1 MQYDERREKNE
12 YFGKENHFKVPEGYL
27 DNFAEQ
33 MMAKIPMQEFDS
45 PEETD
50 KDCQENKAKLCA
62 FNLWRRL
69 PLRKIAAVLAVTAM
83 LGGGVLYQLQ
93 QSEKK
98 HHALAHNKTP
108 AIESS
113 HVTDGD
119 GCCLE
124 QMADYTMM
132 DSQDFYAQLVAGELM

>member
-1 MQYDERREKNE
+1 MMNEEKKINDI
-12 YFGKENHFKVPEGYL
+12 FGKENHFKVPEGYF

-50 KDCQENKAKLCA
+50 KDCQENKAKFVHLS
-62 FNLWRRL
+62 LWRRL

-83 LGGGVLYQLQ
+83 LGGVLYQLQ

-98 HHALAHNKTP
+98 HHAMAHNEAP

-113 HVTDGD
+113 HVIDGD
-119 GCCLE
+119 DAAFE

-132 DSQDFYAQLVAGELM
+132 DSQDFYAQLVAEN

>member
-1 MQYDERREKNE
+1 MMNEEKKINDI
-12 YFGKENHFKVPEGYL
+12 FGKDNHFKVPEGYF

-50 KDCQENKAKLCA
+50 KDCQENKAKFVYLS
-62 FNLWRRL
+62 LWRHL
-69 PLRKIAAVLAVTAM
+69 PLRKIAAVLAMTAM

-93 QSEKK
+93 QAEKK
-98 HHALAHNKTP
+98 HHALAHNETP
-108 AIESS
+108 ATESS

-119 GCCLE
+119 DAAFE

-132 DSQDFYAQLVAGELM
+132 DSQDFYAQLVAEN

>member
-1 MQYDERREKNE
+1 MMNEEKKINDI
-12 YFGKENHFKVPEGYL
+12 FGKENHFKVPEGYF

-50 KDCQENKAKLCA
+50 KNRLENKAKFIHLSI
-62 FNLWRRL
+62 WRRL

-93 QSEKK
+93 QAEKK
-98 HHALAHNKTP
+98 HHALAHNETS

-113 HVTDGD
+113 HVTEGEDD
-119 GCCLE
+119 AFE

-132 DSQDFYAQLVAGELM
+132 DTQDFYAQLVAEN

>member
-1 MQYDERREKNE
+1 MMNEEKKINDI
-12 YFGKENHFKVPEGYL
+12 FGKENHFKVPESYF

-45 PEETD
+45 PEETY
-50 KDCQENKAKLCA
+50 KNRQENKAKFIHLSI
-62 FNLWRRL
+62 WRRL

-93 QSEKK
+93 QAEKK
-98 HHALAHNKTP
+98 HHALAHNETS

-113 HVTDGD
+113 HVTDGED
-119 GCCLE
+119 AAFE

-132 DSQDFYAQLVAGELM
+132 DTQDFYAQLVAGN

>member
-1 MQYDERREKNE
+1 MMNEEKKINDI
-12 YFGKENHFKVPEGYL
+12 FGKENHFKVPEGYF

-33 MMAKIPMQEFDS
+33 MMAKIPVQEIDS
-45 PEETD
+45 LEEPG
-50 KDCQENKAKLCA
+50 KELLENKAKFVHLS
-62 FNLWRRL
+62 LWRRL

-98 HHALAHNKTP
+98 HHALAHKETP

-119 GCCLE
+119 DVAFE

-132 DSQDFYAQLVAGELM
+132 DSQDFYAQLVAEN

>member
-1 MQYDERREKNE
+1 MINEEKKINDI
-12 YFGKENHFKVPEGYL
+12 FGKENHFKVPEGYF

-33 MMAKIPMQEFDS
+33 MMAKIPMQEIDS

-50 KDCQENKAKLCA
+50 KNRQENQAKFVHLS
-62 FNLWRRL
+62 LWRRL
-69 PLRKIAAVLAVTAM
+69 PLRKIAAALAVTAM

-93 QSEKK
+93 QTEK
-98 HHALAHNKTP
+98 NETP

-119 GCCLE
+119 DAAFE

-132 DSQDFYAQLVAGELM
+132 DTQDFYAQLVAEN

>member
-1 MQYDERREKNE
+1 MMNEEKKINDI
-12 YFGKENHFKVPEGYL
+12 FGKENHFKVPEGYF

-50 KDCQENKAKLCA
+50 KNRQENKTKFVHLS
-62 FNLWRRL
+62 LWRRS

-93 QSEKK
+93 QAEKK
-98 HHALAHNKTP
+98 HHAMAHNETP
-108 AIESS
+108 TTENS

-119 GCCLE
+119 DAAFE

-132 DSQDFYAQLVAGELM
+132 DSQDFYAQLVAEN

>member
-1 MQYDERREKNE
+1 MMNEEKKINDI
-12 YFGKENHFKVPEGYL
+12 FGKENHFKVPEGYF

-45 PEETD
+45 PEVTD
-50 KDCQENKAKLCA
+50 KNRQENKAKFVHLS
-62 FNLWRRL
+62 LWRRL

-93 QSEKK
+93 QAEKK
-98 HHALAHNKTP
+98 HHAMAHNETP
-108 AIESS
+108 TTENS

-119 GCCLE
+119 DAAFE

-132 DSQDFYAQLVAGELM
+132 DSQDFYAQLVAEN

>member
-1 MQYDERREKNE
+1 MMNEEKKINDI
-12 YFGKENHFKVPEGYL
+12 FGKENHFKVPEGYF

-50 KDCQENKAKLCA
+50 KNRQENKAKFIHLS
-62 FNLWRRL
+62 LWRRL

-93 QSEKK
+93 QAEKK
-98 HHALAHNKTP
+98 HHSLAHNETS

-113 HVTDGD
+113 HVTDGED
-119 GCCLE
+119 DAFE

-132 DSQDFYAQLVAGELM
+132 DTQDFYAQLVAEN

>member
-1 MQYDERREKNE
+1 MMNEEKKINDI
-12 YFGKENHFKVPEGYL
+12 FGKENHFKVPEGYF

-33 MMAKIPMQEFDS
+33 MMAKIPEQEIDT
-45 PEETD
+45 PEVTV
-50 KDCQENKAKLCA
+50 KDRQENKAKFVHLS
-62 FNLWRRL
+62 LWRRL

-93 QSEKK
+93 QAEKK
-98 HHALAHNKTP
+98 HYALAHKETP
-108 AIESS
+108 AIETS

-119 GCCLE
+119 DAAFE

-132 DSQDFYAQLVAGELM
+132 DSQDFYAQLVAEN

>member
-1 MQYDERREKNE
+1 MMNEEKKINDI
-12 YFGKENHFKVPEGYL
+12 FGKENHFKVPEGYF

-33 MMAKIPMQEFDS
+33 MMAKIPEQEIDS
-45 PEETD
+45 PEVTD
-50 KDCQENKAKLCA
+50 KNRLESKAKFVHLS
-62 FNLWRRL
+62 LWKRL

-93 QSEKK
+93 QAEKK
-98 HHALAHNKTP
+98 HYAMAHNETP

-119 GCCLE
+119 DAAFE

-132 DSQDFYAQLVAGELM
+132 DSQDFYAQLVAEN

>member
-1 MQYDERREKNE
+1 MMNEEKKINDI
-12 YFGKENHFKVPEGYL
+12 FGKENHFKVPEGYF

-33 MMAKIPMQEFDS
+33 MMAKIPEQEIDS

-50 KDCQENKAKLCA
+50 KNRQENKAKFVHLS
-62 FNLWRRL
+62 LWRRL

-83 LGGGVLYQLQ
+83 LGGGLLYQLQ
-93 QSEKK
+93 QAEKK
-98 HHALAHNKTP
+98 HHAMAHNETP
-108 AIESS
+108 TTENS

-119 GCCLE
+119 DAAFE

-132 DSQDFYAQLVAGELM
+132 DSQDFYAQLVAEN

>member
-1 MQYDERREKNE
+1 MMNEEKKINDI
-12 YFGKENHFKVPEGYL
+12 FAKENHFKVPEGYF

-33 MMAKIPMQEFDS
+33 MIAKIPEQEIDS
-45 PEETD
+45 PEVPD
-50 KDCQENKAKLCA
+50 KNRQENKAKFVHLS
-62 FNLWRRL
+62 LWRRL

-98 HHALAHNKTP
+98 HHAMAHNEAP

-119 GCCLE
+119 DAAFE

-132 DSQDFYAQLVAGELM
+132 DSQDFYAQLVAEN

>member
-1 MQYDERREKNE
+1 MMNEEKKINDI
-12 YFGKENHFKVPEGYL
+12 FGKENHFKVPEGYF

-50 KDCQENKAKLCA
+50 KNRLENKAKFIHLSI
-62 FNLWRRL
+62 WRRL

-93 QSEKK
+93 QAEKK
-98 HHALAHNKTP
+98 HHALAHNETS

-113 HVTDGD
+113 HVTDGED
-119 GCCLE
+119 AAFE

-132 DSQDFYAQLVAGELM
+132 DSQDFYAQLVAEN

>member
-1 MQYDERREKNE
+1 MMNEEKKINDI
-12 YFGKENHFKVPEGYL
+12 FGKENHFKVPEGYF

-50 KDCQENKAKLCA
+50 KNRQENKAKFVHLS
-62 FNLWRRL
+62 LWRRL

-93 QSEKK
+93 QAEKK
-98 HHALAHNKTP
+98 HHAMAHNETP
-108 AIESS
+108 ATESS
-113 HVTDGD
+113 HVTDGED
-119 GCCLE
+119 VAFE

-132 DSQDFYAQLVAGELM
+132 DSQDFYAQLVAEN

>member
-1 MQYDERREKNE
+1 MMNEEKKINDI
-12 YFGKENHFKVPEGYL
+12 FGKENHFKVPEGYF
-27 DNFAEQ
+27 DNFAEL
-33 MMAKIPMQEFDS
+33 MMAKIPEQEIDS
-45 PEETD
+45 PEITD
-50 KDCQENKAKLCA
+50 KDCQESKAKFVHLS
-62 FNLWRRL
+62 LWKRL

-93 QSEKK
+93 QAEKK
-98 HHALAHNKTP
+98 HHALAHNETP

-119 GCCLE
+119 DAAFE

-132 DSQDFYAQLVAGELM
+132 DSQDFYAQLVAEN

>member
-1 MQYDERREKNE
+1 MMNEEKKINDI
-12 YFGKENHFKVPEGYL
+12 FGKENHFKVPEGYF

-33 MMAKIPMQEFDS
+33 MMAKIPEQEIDT
-45 PEETD
+45 PEVTD
-50 KDCQENKAKLCA
+50 KNRQENKAKFVHLS
-62 FNLWRRL
+62 LWRRL

-93 QSEKK
+93 QAEKK
-98 HHALAHNKTP
+98 HHALVHKETP
-108 AIESS
+108 

-119 GCCLE
+119 DAAFE

-132 DSQDFYAQLVAGELM
+132 DSQDFYAQLVAEN

>member
-1 MQYDERREKNE
+1 MMNEEKKINDI
-12 YFGKENHFKVPEGYL
+12 FGKENHFKVPEGYF

-33 MMAKIPMQEFDS
+33 MMAKIPVQEIDS
-45 PEETD
+45 LEEPG
-50 KDCQENKAKLCA
+50 KELLENKAKLVPLS
-62 FNLWRRL
+62 LWRRL

-98 HHALAHNKTP
+98 HHALAHKETP

-119 GCCLE
+119 DVAFE

-132 DSQDFYAQLVAGELM
+132 DSQDFYAQLVAEN

>member
-1 MQYDERREKNE
+1 MMNEEKKINDI
-12 YFGKENHFKVPEGYL
+12 FGKENHFKVPEGYF

-45 PEETD
+45 PEVTD
-50 KDCQENKAKLCA
+50 KNHQENKAKFVHLS
-62 FNLWRRL
+62 LWRRL

-93 QSEKK
+93 QAEKK
-98 HHALAHNKTP
+98 HHAMAHNETP
-108 AIESS
+108 ATGSS

-119 GCCLE
+119 DAAFE

-132 DSQDFYAQLVAGELM
+132 DSQDFYAQLVAEN

>member
-1 MQYDERREKNE
+1 MMNEEKKINDI
-12 YFGKENHFKVPEGYL
+12 FGKENHFKVPEGYF

-33 MMAKIPMQEFDS
+33 MMAKIPEQEIDS
-45 PEETD
+45 PEVTD
-50 KDCQENKAKLCA
+50 KNHQENKAKFVHLS
-62 FNLWRRL
+62 LWRRL

-93 QSEKK
+93 QAEKK
-98 HHALAHNKTP
+98 HHAMAHNETP
-108 AIESS
+108 TTENS

-119 GCCLE
+119 DAAFE

-132 DSQDFYAQLVAGELM
+132 DSQDFYAQLVAEN

>member
-1 MQYDERREKNE
+1 MMNEEKKINDI
-12 YFGKENHFKVPEGYL
+12 FGKENHFKVPEGYF

-50 KDCQENKAKLCA
+50 KNRQENKAKFIHLSI
-62 FNLWRRL
+62 WRRL

-93 QSEKK
+93 QAEKK
-98 HHALAHNKTP
+98 HHALAHNETS

-113 HVTDGD
+113 HVTDGED
-119 GCCLE
+119 AAFE

-132 DSQDFYAQLVAGELM
+132 DTQDFYAQLVAGN

>member
-1 MQYDERREKNE
+1 MMNEEKKINDI
-12 YFGKENHFKVPEGYL
+12 FGKENHFKVPEGYF

-33 MMAKIPMQEFDS
+33 MMAKIPVQEIDTL
-45 PEETD
+45 EETD
-50 KDCQENKAKLCA
+50 RELLENKAKFVHLS
-62 FNLWRRL
+62 LWRRL

-98 HHALAHNKTP
+98 HHALAHKETP

-119 GCCLE
+119 DVAFE

-132 DSQDFYAQLVAGELM
+132 DSQDFYAQLVAEN

>member
-1 MQYDERREKNE
+1 MMNEEKKINDI
-12 YFGKENHFKVPEGYL
+12 FGKENHFKVPEGYF

-33 MMAKIPMQEFDS
+33 MMAKIPEQEIDT

-50 KDCQENKAKLCA
+50 RELQENKAKFVHLS
-62 FNLWRRL
+62 LWRRL

-93 QSEKK
+93 QAEKK
-98 HHALAHNKTP
+98 HHAMAHNETP
-108 AIESS
+108 ATESS
-113 HVTDGD
+113 HVTDGED
-119 GCCLE
+119 VAFE

-132 DSQDFYAQLVAGELM
+132 DSQDFYAQLVAEN

>member
-1 MQYDERREKNE
+1 MMNEEKKINDI
-12 YFGKENHFKVPEGYL
+12 FGKENHFKVPESYF

-45 PEETD
+45 PEETY
-50 KDCQENKAKLCA
+50 KNRQENKAKFIHLSI
-62 FNLWRRL
+62 WRRL

-93 QSEKK
+93 QAEKK
-98 HHALAHNKTP
+98 HHSLAHNETS

-113 HVTDGD
+113 HVTDGED
-119 GCCLE
+119 AAFE

-132 DSQDFYAQLVAGELM
+132 DTQDFYAQLVAGN